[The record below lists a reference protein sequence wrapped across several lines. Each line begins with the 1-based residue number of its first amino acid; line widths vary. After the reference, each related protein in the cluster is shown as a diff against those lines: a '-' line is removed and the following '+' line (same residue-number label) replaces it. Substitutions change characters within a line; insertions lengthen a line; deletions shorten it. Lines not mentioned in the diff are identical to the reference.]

1 MLNTKYVSVSLAAL
15 MALTGPALAGE
26 YTQAPALKA
35 AVEAGTL
42 PPLEDRLPENPVVV
56 TPIESVGTYGG
67 TWRSALK
74 GTYDTG
80 WVRRTVGYQPL
91 VAYDYEWTK
100 VVPNVAER
108 FEVNEDA
115 TEFTFYL
122 REGHKWSDGEPFTA
136 EDLKFAVDIMASP
149 AYGGRKPGGFE
160 WTKISGEVIDPLTF
174 KITLSEPNGLFLE
187 RLATVEGQFIVN
199 AAKHYCGKY
208 FPEVSPDANET
219 AKAAG
224 FDSWTQAIEQ
234 SCFFNFVDEDRPLLF
249 AWRQVT
255 PYDGLNQLIEW
266 ERNPY
271 FFKVDPEGQQLPYID
286 KVQMVQT
293 ENVEDIVLKVV
304 NGEIDFSNRHFATVT
319 NKPVIYD
326 GQDSGGYTLK
336 STTDARMNHAIFQLN
351 LTHDDPEKRK
361 LYNEKDFR
369 AALSMAMDR
378 EEIIDVVFAGQGEPY
393 QAAPRPSS
401 QFYNETLAKQFTD
414 YDPDAANALLDD
426 LGLTERNSEG
436 IRLGFDG
443 EPIRI
448 QLFSPSDQIEF
459 NDIAQLITE
468 HWKEIGI
475 DLDARNAER
484 SLVYER
490 IQNNT
495 HDMHVWWGDGGLNDA
510 LLDPRYYFP
519 FNLESAFAQ
528 KWAQHFMKTGSTITE
543 QPPAEVQQQMDL
555 YIELIA
561 TPDKDKQKELFGEI
575 LDIAAEQFYV
585 MGTVLP
591 ADGYIVA
598 NEKLGNVP
606 DGQVYTWM
614 YPQPGPMETAQ
625 LYFKK

>member
-1 MLNTKYVSVSLAAL
+1 MQRMNFTGISLAAL
-15 MALTGPALAGE
+15 VALAGPAFGQD
-26 YTQAPALKA
+26 YTEAPTLKA
-35 AVEAGTL
+35 AVDAGDL
-42 PPLEDRLPENPVVV
+42 PPVDARLPENPMVV
-56 TPIESVGTYGG
+56 TPLESVGSYGG

-80 WVRRTVGYQPL
+80 WIRRTVGYQPL
-91 VAYDYEWTK
+91 VAYDHEWTK

-122 REGHKWSDGEPFTA
+122 REGHKWSDGAPFTA
-136 EDLKFAVDIMASP
+136 EDLKFAVDVMASP
-149 AYGGRKPGGFE
+149 AYGGRKANGFE
-160 WTKISGEVIDPLTF
+160 WAKMSGEVIDPLTF
-174 KITLSEPNGLFLE
+174 KITLSDPNGLFLE
-187 RLATVEGQFIVN
+187 RMASVEGQFIVN
-199 AAKHYCGKY
+199 AAKHYCGTY
-208 FPEVSPDANET
+208 FPEVNPDANDA

-271 FFKVDPEGQQLPYID
+271 FFKVDTDGNQLPYID
-286 KVQMVQT
+286 NVQMVQT
-293 ENVEDIVLKVV
+293 ENVEDIVLKVI

-319 NKPVIYD
+319 NKPVIFD
-326 GQDSGGYTLK
+326 GQEKGGYTLK

-351 LTHDDPEKRK
+351 LTHEDPEKRK
-361 LYNEKDFR
+361 LYNEKAFR
-369 AALSMAMDR
+369 TALSMAMDR

-401 QFYNETLAKQFTD
+401 QFYNETLAKQFTE
-414 YDPDAANALLDD
+414 YDPDTANELLDG
-426 LGLTERNSEG
+426 LGLTERNG
-436 IRLGFDG
+436 DDIRLGFDG

-448 QLFSPSDQIEF
+448 QLFSPSDQTEF
-459 NDIAQLITE
+459 NDIAQLIAE
-468 HWKEIGI
+468 QWKEIGI

-495 HDMHVWWGDGGLNDA
+495 HDMHVWWGDGGMSDA
-510 LLDPRYYFP
+510 LLDPRFYFP
-519 FNLESAFAQ
+519 FNLESAFAE
-528 KWAQHFMKTGSTITE
+528 KWAQYFMAGGSTLAE
-543 QPPAEVQQQMDL
+543 APPAEVQKQMDL
-555 YIELIA
+555 YLELIA
-561 TPDKDKQKELFGEI
+561 TADKDAQKAIFDEI
-575 LDIAAEQFYV
+575 LTIAADQFYV

-598 NEKLGNVP
+598 NKNLGNVP
-606 DGQVYTWM
+606 EGQVYTWV

-625 LYFKK
+625 LYYKK

>member
-1 MLNTKYVSVSLAAL
+1 MLRTKFTGVSLAAL
-15 MALTGPALAGE
+15 VALAGPALG
-26 YTQAPALKA
+26 QAYSEAPDLKA

-42 PPLEDRLPENPVVV
+42 EPVEARLPKTPFVVE
-56 TPIESVGTYGG
+56 PIEAVGTYGG

-136 EDLKFAVDIMASP
+136 EDLKFALDVMRSP
-149 AYGGRKPGGFE
+149 AYGGRKANGFDWE
-160 WTKISGEVIDPLTF
+160 AISSEVVDPLTF
-174 KITLSEPNGLFLE
+174 KITLDAPNGLFLE

-208 FPEVSPDANET
+208 FPEVSPDANDT

-234 SCFFNFVDEDRPLLF
+234 TCFFNFVDEDRPLLF

-271 FFKVDPEGQQLPYID
+271 FFKVDPEGKQLPYID

-326 GQDSGGYTLK
+326 GQENGGYTLK

-351 LTHDDPEKRK
+351 LTHQDPEKRK

-369 AALSMAMDR
+369 AALSLGMDR

-393 QAAPRPSS
+393 QAAPRPTS
-401 QFYNETLAKQFTD
+401 QFYNETLAKQFTE
-414 YDPDAANALLDD
+414 YDPDRANELLDG
-426 LGLTERNSEG
+426 LGLTERDSDG
-436 IRLGFDG
+436 VRLGFDG

-459 NDIAQLITE
+459 NDIAQLVAE
-468 HWKEIGI
+468 QWQEIGI

-490 IQNNT
+490 IQNNS
-495 HDMHVWWGDGGLNDA
+495 HDMHIWWGDGGMSDA

-519 FNLESAFAQ
+519 FNLESSFAQ
-528 KWAQHFMKTGSTITE
+528 GWAQHFMKSGSTIAET
-543 QPPAEVQQQMDL
+543 PPPVVQKQMDL
-555 YIELIA
+555 YEEMIA
-561 TPDKDKQKELFGEI
+561 TADKEKQQEIFGEI

-585 MGTVLP
+585 IGTVLP

-598 NEKLGNVP
+598 NKNLGNVP
-606 DGQVYTWM
+606 EGQVYTWV
-614 YPQPGPMETAQ
+614 YPQPGPMETSQ
-625 LYFKK
+625 LYYKK

>member
-1 MLNTKYVSVSLAAL
+1 MIRSKFGGVSLAAL
-15 MALTGPALAGE
+15 VALAGPAFGQE
-26 YTQAPALKA
+26 YSQAPDLAA

-42 PPLEDRLPENPVVV
+42 PPLEERLPENPMVV
-56 TPIESVGTYGG
+56 TPLESVGSYGG
-67 TWRSALK
+67 VWRSALK

-136 EDLKFAVDIMASP
+136 EDLLFALNVMQSP
-149 AYGGRKPGGFE
+149 AYAGRKPAFE
-160 WTKISGEVIDPLTF
+160 WDKITGEVVDPLTF
-174 KITLSEPNGLFLE
+174 KMTLSAPNGLFLE
-187 RLATVEGQFIVN
+187 RLASVEGQFIVN

-208 FPEVSPDANET
+208 FPDVDPDATEN
-219 AKAAG
+219 AKAEG
-224 FDSWTQAIEQ
+224 FDSWTQAMEQ

-271 FFKVDPEGQQLPYID
+271 FFKVDTEGQQLPYID
-286 KVQMVQT
+286 KVRMVQT

-326 GQDSGGYTLK
+326 GQESGGYTLK
-336 STTDARMNHAIFQLN
+336 PTTDARMNHAIFQLN
-351 LTHDDPEKRK
+351 LTHDDPDKRK

-369 AALSMAMDR
+369 AALSLAMDR

-401 QFYNETLAKQFTD
+401 QFYNETLAKQFTE
-414 YDPDAANALLDD
+414 YDPDRANELLDG
-426 LGLTERNSEG
+426 LGLTERNSDG
-436 IRLGFDG
+436 IRLGHDG

-448 QLFSPSDQIEF
+448 QLFSPSDQVEF
-459 NDIAQLITE
+459 NDIAQLVVE
-468 HWKEIGI
+468 QWKEIGI

-490 IQNNT
+490 IQNNS
-495 HDMHVWWGDGGLNDA
+495 HDMHVWWGDGGMNDA
-510 LLDPRYYFP
+510 ILDPRFYFP
-519 FNLESAFAQ
+519 FNLESAFAERWSQ
-528 KWAQHFMKTGSTITE
+528 YFLNTGSKLAE
-543 QPPAEVQQQMDL
+543 APPAEVQKQMDL

-561 TPDKDKQKELFGEI
+561 SPEKEEQKEIFDEI
-575 LDIAAEQFYV
+575 LQIAAEQFYV
-585 MGTVLP
+585 IGTVLP

-606 DGQVYTWM
+606 ERQVYTWV

-625 LYFKK
+625 LYYKK

>member
-1 MLNTKYVSVSLAAL
+1 MLRTKFTGVSLAAL
-15 MALTGPALAGE
+15 VALAGPAFGQE
-26 YTQAPALKA
+26 YSQAPDLQA
-35 AVEAGTL
+35 AVDAGSL
-42 PPLEDRLPENPVVV
+42 PPVVERLPENPMVV
-56 TPIESVGTYGG
+56 TPIESVGSYGG

-80 WVRRTVGYQPL
+80 WIRRTVGYQPL
-91 VAYDYEWTK
+91 VAYDYEWTE

-108 FEVNEDA
+108 FEVNDEA

-136 EDLKFAVDIMASP
+136 EDLLFALNVMKSP
-149 AYGGRKPGGFE
+149 AYAGRKPAFE
-160 WTKISGEVIDPLTF
+160 WDKMTGEVIDPLTF
-174 KITLSEPNGLFLE
+174 KVTLSDPNGLFLE
-187 RLATVEGQFIVN
+187 RLASVEGQFIVN

-208 FPEVSPDANET
+208 FPDVDPAATDN
-219 AKAAG
+219 AKAEG
-224 FDSWTQAIEQ
+224 FDSWTQAMEQ

-249 AWRQVT
+249 AWRQTT
-255 PYDGLNQLIEW
+255 PYDGLNQLIEF

-271 FFKVDPEGQQLPYID
+271 FFKVDTEGQQLPYID

-326 GQDSGGYTLK
+326 GQESGGYTLK
-336 STTDARMNHAIFQLN
+336 ATTDARMNHAIFQLN

-369 AALSMAMDR
+369 KALSLAMDR

-401 QFYNETLAKQFTD
+401 QFYDETLAKQFTE
-414 YDPDAANALLDD
+414 YDPDTANELLDG
-426 LGLTERNSEG
+426 LGLTERNSDG
-436 IRLGFDG
+436 IRLGYDG

-448 QLFSPSDQIEF
+448 QLFSPSDQTEF
-459 NDIAQLITE
+459 NDIAQLVVE

-490 IQNNT
+490 VQNNT
-495 HDMHVWWGDGGLNDA
+495 HDMHVWWGDGGMNDA
-510 LLDPRYYFP
+510 ILDPRFYFP
-519 FNLESAFAQ
+519 FNLESAFAE
-528 KWAQHFMKTGSTITE
+528 KWSQYFLNTGSTLAE
-543 QPPAEVQQQMDL
+543 APPEEVQKQMDL
-555 YIELIA
+555 YIDLIA
-561 TPDKDKQKELFGEI
+561 SPDKEEQKEIFGEI

-585 MGTVLP
+585 IGTVLP
-591 ADGYIVA
+591 ADGYVVA

-606 DGQVYTWM
+606 EGQVYTWV
-614 YPQPGPMETAQ
+614 YPQPGPMETSQ
-625 LYFKK
+625 LYYKK

>member
-1 MLNTKYVSVSLAAL
+1 MFKRNPMAVSLAAL
-15 MALTGPALAGE
+15 LALAGPALAQD
-26 YTQAPALKA
+26 YTQAPDLKA
-35 AVEAGTL
+35 AVDAGDL
-42 PPLEDRLPENPVVV
+42 APVAARLPANPYVV
-56 TPIESVGTYGG
+56 TPLDSVGTYGG
-67 TWRSALK
+67 VWRSALK

-80 WVRRTVGYQPL
+80 WIRRTIGYQPL
-91 VAYDYEWTK
+91 VAYDFEWTK
-100 VVPNVAER
+100 VVPNVAEN

-115 TEFTFYL
+115 TEFTFHL

-136 EDLKFAVDIMASP
+136 EDLLFALNVMKSP
-149 AYGGRKPGGFE
+149 AYGGRKANGFE
-160 WTKISGEVIDPLTF
+160 WDKITGEVIDPQTF
-174 KITLSEPNGLFLE
+174 KITLSDPNGLLLE
-187 RLATVEGQFIVN
+187 RLASVEGQFIVN

-208 FPEVSPDANET
+208 FPDVTADANDI

-224 FDSWTQAIEQ
+224 FESWSQAMEQ

-271 FFKVDPEGQQLPYID
+271 FFKVDTDGQQLPYID

-326 GQDSGGYTLK
+326 GQEQGGYTLK
-336 STTDARMNHAIFQLN
+336 PTTDARMNHAIFQLN
-351 LTHDDPEKRK
+351 LTHEDPEKRK

-401 QFYNETLAKQFTD
+401 QFYNETLAKQFTE
-414 YDPDAANALLDD
+414 YDPDTANDLLDG
-426 LGLTERNSEG
+426 LGLTERNGDG

-448 QLFSPSDQIEF
+448 QLFSPSDQTEF
-459 NDIAQLITE
+459 NDIAQLVVE
-468 HWKEIGI
+468 QWKEIGI

-490 IQNNT
+490 IQNNS
-495 HDMHVWWGDGGLNDA
+495 HDMHIWWGDGGMSDA
-510 LLDPRYYFP
+510 LLDPRFYFP
-519 FNLESAFAQ
+519 FNLESAYAE
-528 KWAQHFMKTGSTITE
+528 KWAQYFMKNGSTLAE
-543 QPPAEVQQQMDL
+543 APPADVQKQMDL

-561 TPDKDKQKELFGEI
+561 SPDNEEQKRIFGEI
-575 LDIAAEQFYV
+575 LDIAADQFYV

-598 NEKLGNVP
+598 NNKLGNVP
-606 DGQVYTWM
+606 ERQVYTWV
-614 YPQPGPMETAQ
+614 YPQPGPMETSQ
-625 LYFKK
+625 LYYKK